1 MKEIIQLEKKITGKI
16 LAIKNGTLTPK
27 DSNIGKLLN
36 RLKTLD
42 EASYENLLNRYKKTL
57 NDND

>member
-1 MKEIIQLEKKITGKI
+1 MKEIIQLEKKIIGKMV
-16 LAIKNGTLTPK
+16 AIKNGTLTPK

-42 EASYENLLNRYKKTL
+42 EASYEKHLEQYKKIL
-57 NDND
+57 NDK